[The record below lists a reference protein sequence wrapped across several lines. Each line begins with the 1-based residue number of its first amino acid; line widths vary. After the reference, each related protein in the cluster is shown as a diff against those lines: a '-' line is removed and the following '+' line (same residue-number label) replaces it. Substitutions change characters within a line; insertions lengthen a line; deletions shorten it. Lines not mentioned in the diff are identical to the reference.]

1 MGMRPRNDEEA
12 NMRAA
17 ILKAFGAPL
26 EIEELPDPEL
36 GSGEAI
42 VDVAA
47 ARVLPY
53 MDEVIS
59 GQRNYALELPLA
71 PGAGA
76 VGRIRAVGPDA
87 TKLAVGDWVS
97 CDPTIRSRDDALAPD
112 IALLGLA
119 APGEGAKKLL
129 RHYRHGAFAEQ
140 MRLPIENV
148 TPLGA
153 IDPADAAKWCA
164 LGTCAV
170 PYGGLLAI
178 GFEPGETLLV
188 NGATGNFGSAGVAVA
203 LALGA
208 ARVVAAGRNG
218 AVLADLER
226 RFGPRVRGV
235 ATTGD
240 ENDDRQRFA
249 HAAAAPIDCVLDM
262 LPPMASVGAV
272 RAAAMAV
279 PAERPH
285 RADGRR
291 RHGGWRRSRPALS
304 LADAQQHHRARP
316 VDVSARG
323 DVAPRRAVPRWPA
336 AARSVRNDHLPART
350 RRRRHRSRRGPR
362 RAVPDDLAQVF
373 DDFALVRSGPGDLV
387 AFPAA

>member
-218 AVLADLER
+218 AVLAGLER

-240 ENDDRQRFA
+240 ENDDRQRFQ
-249 HAAAAPIDCVLDM
+249 HASAGPIDCVLDI
-262 LPPMASVGAV
+262 LPPMANVGAV

-279 PAERPH
+279 RPNGRIALMGGVGMAGGGDLALPDLWLMRNAITVRGQWMYPRAATLRLAALFRAGLLRLDLFETTIFPLERV
-285 RADGRR
+285 ADAIAHAAA
-291 RHGGWRRSRPALS
+291 HGGPFRMTVI
-304 LADAQQHHRARP
+304 D
-316 VDVSARG
+316 
-323 DVAPRRAVPRWPA
+323 PR
-336 AARSVRNDHLPART
+336 H
-350 RRRRHRSRRGPR
+350 
-362 RAVPDDLAQVF
+362 
-373 DDFALVRSGPGDLV
+373 
-387 AFPAA
+387 